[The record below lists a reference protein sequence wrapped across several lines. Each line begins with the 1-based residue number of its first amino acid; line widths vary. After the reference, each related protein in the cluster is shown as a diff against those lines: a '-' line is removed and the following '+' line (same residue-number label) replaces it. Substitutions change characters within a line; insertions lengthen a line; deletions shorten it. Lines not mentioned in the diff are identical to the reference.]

1 MRLYNTL
8 TRSEETFTPAGG
20 NTVRMYTCGPTVYA
34 RGHIGNFR
42 TFVCIDVLRRTLKYL
57 LGHDVRHVMNFT
69 DVDDRTIVGAQKA
82 GMDLRVYTDQYIAAF
97 REDAR
102 AIGLEDVEENPRATD
117 EANLRAMA
125 ELLHALARNGH
136 SYVSDG
142 SIYFKISTM
151 PGYGRLAHLDKEGM
165 KDGARIDS
173 DNYAKDDARDFVL
186 WKAGKPGEPSWDVV
200 DPPGRP
206 GWHLEC
212 SAMALRLL
220 GEPPIDIHS
229 GGIDLIFPHHENEI
243 AQSEGATKKPF
254 ARFWVHVEHLLV
266 DDEKMSKSLENT
278 YTIPDI
284 VARGYRA
291 SALRYLLLSSHYRKQ
306 LNFTWESLAQAE
318 ESLRRLTDFLARLD
332 TLTAGGSHPEMAARV
347 EEGRKAFAS
356 AMQDDLN
363 TAAALGAIFELVRSL
378 NSAADAGELGKD
390 DVPAI
395 REAFEGFDR
404 VLGVLSLRRAE
415 DEQPP
420 VPVEEIRRLIEERNA
435 ARRRRDFGEADRIRD
450 GLMVRG
456 VLLED
461 SAGGTRWKRK

>member
-8 TRSEETFTPAGG
+8 TRSEETFAPSNG

-57 LGHDVRHVMNFT
+57 EGHNVQHVMNFT
-69 DVDDRTIVGAQKA
+69 DIDDRTIAGAQKA
-82 GMDLRVYTDQYIAAF
+82 GMELRVYTEQYIAAF

-102 AIGLEDVEENPRATD
+102 ALGLEDVEENPRATD

-125 ELLHALARNGH
+125 ELVRALASNGH
-136 SYVSDG
+136 TYVSDG
-142 SIYFKISTM
+142 SIYFKISSM
-151 PGYGRLAHLDKEGM
+151 PGYGQLAHLDKEGM

-173 DNYAKDDARDFVL
+173 DNYGKDDARDFVL
-186 WKAGKPGEPSWDVV
+186 WKASKPGEPSWDVV

-254 ARFWVHVEHLLV
+254 SRFWVHVEHLLV

-278 YTIPDI
+278 HTIPEI
-284 VARGYRA
+284 VARGYRP

-306 LNFTWESLAQAE
+306 LNFTWEGLAQAE
-318 ESLRRLTDFLARLD
+318 EALRRLTDFLARLD
-332 TLTAGGSHPEMAARV
+332 TLAAGGSHPEIAARL
-347 EEGRKAFAS
+347 EEGRKAFTA

-363 TAAALGAIFELVRSL
+363 TAAALGAIFELVRPL
-378 NSAADAGELGKD
+378 NAAADAGELGKG

-395 REAFEGFDR
+395 RDAFQSFDR
-404 VLGVLSLRRAE
+404 ALGVLSLRRAE

-420 VPVEEIRRLIEERNA
+420 IPVEEIERSIEERHA

-450 GLMVRG
+450 SLLERG

-461 SAGGTRWKRK
+461 SSAGTRWKKK